1 MLYTSQFVNL
11 YLISVMQ
18 YLYVIWVQD
27 QTHFE
32 RGIAGDSIEVVKKH
46 PVLDQVISYLDT
58 YFDGCAQ
65 DLSSLPLAPIGTD
78 FEKRVWAYLQA
89 IPYGQTVTY
98 GQIAQDLQVNSAQA
112 IGGAV
117 GRNPW
122 SILVPCHRVL
132 GAGNRLTGNASGVE
146 KKAWLMQPEGAVFQK
161 NKE

>member
-1 MLYTSQFVNL
+1 MKQKKYAKKLYPSPIGTLSLVADE
-11 YLISVMQ
+11 Q
-18 YLYVIWVQD
+18 YLYGIWVQD

-78 FEKRVWAYLQA
+78 FEKRVWDYLQA

-98 GQIAQDLQVNSAQA
+98 GQIAKDLHVTVKGVQNQPSNVIKVWEKWMTTNCGKQ
-112 IGGAV
+112 
-117 GRNPW
+117 PW
-122 SILVPCHRVL
+122 IQNI
-132 GAGNRLTGNASGVE
+132 A
-146 KKAWLMQPEGAVFQK
+146 
-161 NKE
+161 